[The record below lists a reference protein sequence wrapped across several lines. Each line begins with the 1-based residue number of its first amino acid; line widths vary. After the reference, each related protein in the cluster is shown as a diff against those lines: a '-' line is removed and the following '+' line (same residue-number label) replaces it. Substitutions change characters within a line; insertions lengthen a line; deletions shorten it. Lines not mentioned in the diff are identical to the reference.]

1 METRSPG
8 HVRGG
13 YRWLQ
18 LVVGIICMVMI
29 ANLQYG
35 WTFFVPDIQKTFQ
48 WQRAEIQ
55 IAFTLFVLFETW
67 LVPIEG
73 WFVDKW
79 GPKLVI
85 LFGGIL
91 AGLGW
96 VMNSYATT
104 LGGPTGYYAAQ
115 IVAGIGAGGVYGTCI
130 GNALKW
136 FPDKR
141 GLAAGLTAAGFGAG
155 SALTVAPI
163 QNMIAG
169 KPLLDFSLFGVPVF
183 FQTAAKGFQETF
195 FWFGTWQG
203 VVIVLLALLLR
214 APRSGEVPDVVR
226 AAIAQSRR
234 QYTPTELIGPT
245 SYWLIGSLVAL
256 VGGLAMWAAGLQ
268 FYIPLALAV
277 FIFIAGGS
285 VVIAKGEPI
294 FTLMYLMFVLV
305 GAGGLMVTA
314 NLAPIAKDI
323 KVDAIPVTILGLTLP
338 ALTFAATLD
347 RILNGLTRPFF
358 GWISDQIGREP
369 TMFIAFGME
378 GVGIYYLYLWG
389 HDPFWFV
396 VLSGAVFFAWGEI
409 YSLFPA
415 TATDTFGAKF
425 ATTNAGLL
433 YTAKGTAAL
442 LVPYSNQLQ
451 QITGSWGTVFII
463 AAAAN
468 IAAALLAIGVLRP
481 WRNHVIR
488 RVDEEVAAAEGRMAV
503 AHACPS
509 RCSTGPAP
517 RSPAGSRAGSS
528 TPAGTPS
535 TATSR
540 RAATSPRSSTTAR

>member
-1 METRSPG
+1 MA
-8 HVRGG
+8 RGQG
-13 YRWLQ
+13 DAMTTDTGPVSRVSNSFRWIQ
-18 LVVGIICMVMI
+18 LIIGVICMVMI

-35 WTFFVPDIQKTFQ
+35 WTFFVPDIQKTFH
-48 WQRAEIQ
+48 WERAEIQ

-79 GPKLVI
+79 GPKLII

-163 QNMIAG
+163 QHMIAG
-169 KPLLDFSLFGVPVF
+169 KPLLDFSFFGLPVF
-183 FQTAAKGFQETF
+183 FQTMAKGFQETF
-195 FWFGTWQG
+195 FWFGMWQG
-203 VVIVLLALLLR
+203 IIIVLLALLLR
-214 APRSGEVPDVVR
+214 APRAGEVPEVVAR
-226 AAIAQSRR
+226 TLVIQSRR
-234 QYTPTELIGPT
+234 QYAPSEVIGPT
-245 SYWLIGSLVAL
+245 SYWIAGALVAL
-256 VGGLAMWAAGLQ
+256 ICGLIMWAVGLQ
-268 FYIPLALAV
+268 FYIPLALAALMFV
-277 FIFIAGGS
+277 GGGAI
-285 VVIAKGEPI
+285 VISKGQPI
-294 FTLMYLMFVLV
+294 FSLMYLMFVLV

-314 NLAPIAKDI
+314 NLAPISKDL
-323 KVDAIPVTILGLTLP
+323 KVDAIPVAILGLTMP

-358 GWISDQIGREP
+358 GWISDQIGREV
-369 TMFIAFGME
+369 TMFIAFGIE

-396 VLSGAVFFAWGEI
+396 LLSGLVFFAWGEI
-409 YSLFPA
+409 YSLFPT
-415 TATDTFGAKF
+415 TATDTFGVKF

-442 LVPYSNQLQ
+442 LVPYANQIQ
-451 QITGSWGTVFII
+451 KITGNWDMVFII

-468 IAAALLAIGVLRP
+468 VGAAVLAIAVLKP
-481 WRNHVIR
+481 WRSRVIR
-488 RVDEEVAAAEGRMAV
+488 RSSEGVTAV
-503 AHACPS
+503 ADMAPSHA
-509 RCSTGPAP
+509 
-517 RSPAGSRAGSS
+517 
-528 TPAGTPS
+528 
-535 TATSR
+535 
-540 RAATSPRSSTTAR
+540 